1 MNQNKKVNC
10 KSCGELISIKES
22 YLVDGVRVCDDCYL
36 EKSQRVIACNPL
48 VTFSAKKFQAS
59 DGVEAKDRLNDI
71 QKAIFNFIAS
81 KGKVT
86 VKELSEKFN
95 LSKNETE
102 NQIAILRHLE
112 LTKAKKEDYKIYI
125 VAF

>member
-1 MNQNKKVNC
+1 MNQNGKVKCENC
-10 KSCGELISIKES
+10 GDLISINES

-36 EKSQRVIACNPL
+36 EKNQRVIACNPL
-48 VTFSAKKFQAS
+48 VTYSAKQFQAS
-59 DGVEAKDRLNDI
+59 DGVKAEERLNHK
-71 QKAIFNFIAS
+71 QKAIFNFIKS
-81 KGKVT
+81 EGKVT

-112 LTKAKKEDYKIYI
+112 LTKAKKEDDKICI
-125 VAF
+125 IPF

>member
-10 KSCGELISIKES
+10 QSCGDLISIKES

-48 VTFSAKKFQAS
+48 VTYSAKKFQTS

-71 QKAIFNFIAS
+71 QKNIFNLIKS

-112 LTKAKKEDYKIYI
+112 LIKAKKEDNKIYI
-125 VAF
+125 IPF